1 MINMSNVNFSYGKRR
16 VLNNFNLSVQK
27 GERVCLFGESGS
39 GKTTVL
45 RLISS
50 LESADEGQII
60 IGGKISVVFQEDRLL
75 PFKTVIENIEA
86 VNGDIDKCEELL
98 KAFGLY
104 EYRDK
109 YPRSLSG
116 GMKRRIAIIRA
127 LSRDFDILILDE
139 AFNGIDK
146 QNIEKIAQII
156 NDNTKDKTVIMVS
169 HSEWEAEML
178 GAKIIKI

>member
-1 MINMSNVNFSYGKRR
+1 MINMSNVSFSYGEKK
-16 VLNNFNLSVQK
+16 VLDNFNLTVEQ

-50 LESADEGQII
+50 LETAESGQIV
-60 IGGKISVVFQEDRLL
+60 IGGRLSVVFQEDRLL
-75 PFKTVIENIEA
+75 PFKTVMENIKA
-86 VNGDIDKCEELL
+86 VNGDTVKCEKLL
-98 KAFGLY
+98 KAFSLY
-104 EYRDK
+104 EYKDK

-146 QNIEKIAQII
+146 ENIEKIAQII
-156 NDNTKDKTVIMVS
+156 NENTKNKTLIMVS
-169 HSEWEAEML
+169 HSEWEADIL
-178 GAKIIKI
+178 GAKIVKI